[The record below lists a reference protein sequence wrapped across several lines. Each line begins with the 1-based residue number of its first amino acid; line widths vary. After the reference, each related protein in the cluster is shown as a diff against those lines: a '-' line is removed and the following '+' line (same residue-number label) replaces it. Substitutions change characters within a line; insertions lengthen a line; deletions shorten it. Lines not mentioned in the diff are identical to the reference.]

1 MIHELLRTGAENAI
15 TGKELAAIL
24 NCNIR
29 DITTKIEAERREGQP
44 ICASAAGVNGGYY
57 LAANDEEL
65 QEYCNRIQHRAAE
78 LFKTRR
84 ALLNVLKQ
92 AADKKAQEQEQEH
105 EQNTI
110 DPMQE

>member
-1 MIHELLRTGAENAI
+1 MIYELLKVGKENAI
-15 TGKELAAIL
+15 TGKDLAALL
-24 NCNIR
+24 NCDIR
-29 DITTKIEAERREGQP
+29 EITAHIEAERRAGQP
-44 ICASAAGVNGGYY
+44 ICASAAGSHGGYY

-92 AADKKAQEQEQEH
+92 AADKKAQEQE
-105 EQNTI
+105 
-110 DPMQE
+110 